1 MFSSTPT
8 DFHSPFDNL
17 FFLQHV
23 NSTST
28 HLQYYR
34 QFRRRSF
41 NRCTAN
47 GFSNQRRNCGS
58 VDYSTLCVATQ
69 CFPTSWA
76 LASPKKLNGSIET
89 NPFDIGYALD
99 TPLEDTQVVAN
110 LMLLYELPDPNMDL
124 FSQTFHP
131 EFHPFPKLPIELRY
145 VALNQASMSVVRLG
159 VIALQRQTT
168 ASNDVF

>member
-1 MFSSTPT
+1 
-8 DFHSPFDNL
+8 L
-17 FFLQHV
+17 
-23 NSTST
+23 
-28 HLQYYR
+28 
-34 QFRRRSF
+34 
-41 NRCTAN
+41 
-47 GFSNQRRNCGS
+47 
-58 VDYSTLCVATQ
+58 
-69 CFPTSWA
+69 
-76 LASPKKLNGSIET
+76 
-89 NPFDIGYALD
+89 DIGYALD